1 MGRNPNFPAPTPTA
15 PPSPGGPAPPHT
27 HPEVINMTLAV
38 AYLLLEALRDAVKQ
52 YGGGERQGLE
62 ALEKYMTGVFGE
74 SWGTE
79 CAAGIDMVL
88 KVLQASGELDFGN
101 RRVDGGLDDTVKTGP
116 ALETSV

>member
-1 MGRNPNFPAPTPTA
+1 
-15 PPSPGGPAPPHT
+15 
-27 HPEVINMTLAV
+27 MTLAV

-88 KVLQASGELDFGN
+88 KGLQASGELDFGN

>member
-1 MGRNPNFPAPTPTA
+1 
-15 PPSPGGPAPPHT
+15 
-27 HPEVINMTLAV
+27 
-38 AYLLLEALRDAVKQ
+38 
-52 YGGGERQGLE
+52 
-62 ALEKYMTGVFGE
+62 MTGVFGE

-101 RRVDGGLDDTVKTGP
+101 RRVDGSLDDTVKTGP

>member
-1 MGRNPNFPAPTPTA
+1 MQKPALPRQPPAA
-15 PPSPGGPAPPHT
+15 PPPHT

-38 AYLLLEALRDAVKQ
+38 AYLL
-52 YGGGERQGLE
+52 LE

>member
-1 MGRNPNFPAPTPTA
+1 MTRRAVPAA
-15 PPSPGGPAPPHT
+15 PHPPGGDKHDIGSGISA
-27 HPEVINMTLAV
+27 AGS
-38 AYLLLEALRDAVKQ
+38 ARDAVKQ

>member
-1 MGRNPNFPAPTPTA
+1 
-15 PPSPGGPAPPHT
+15 
-27 HPEVINMTLAV
+27 MTLAV

-101 RRVDGGLDDTVKTGP
+101 RRVDGGLDDTVTPCSARQNLSNDP
-116 ALETSV
+116 AGRARRKEARGWTYQPSLPP